1 MKKYVLILL
10 FLITI
15 AAEVAIV
22 FSIGS
27 GIGVVEQ
34 DTVAI
39 NRCIREIEKNFGQE
53 EAYPQEMS
61 YAVLDDRGTLV
72 YRNGEDAATT
82 INEAIKKNDT
92 ILDLNLEMLRPADGR
107 TYKIIL
113 ANPVREQIDH
123 LQKTITV
130 CILVI
135 SGIQIILLIL
145 YIVYLYRTVIAP
157 FDRMKDFAVRVAGG
171 NLDLPLTMD
180 RGHIFG
186 GFTESFDLMRS
197 ELKKAR
203 IAEKKAYD
211 DKNELVA
218 KLSHDIKTPVASI
231 KSTSEIGYE
240 LSRDEKTKELFNTVN
255 FKSDQIT
262 TLVDNLFN
270 SSINEI
276 TEISVEPSAQP
287 SDVIITAIKNAD
299 YMKKAGQFTIPDCR
313 VYVDKLRLQQAFDN
327 IFMNSYKYAGTE
339 IAVSAEMD
347 GEYLRVTVADT
358 GDGVKKEELPLL
370 KEKYKRGSNIT
381 GRDGAGLGLY
391 LTDYFLNSM
400 DGRMELASDGGFSVT
415 FCIRVI

>member
-15 AAEVAIV
+15 AAEAAIV
-22 FSIGS
+22 FSIGN
-27 GIGVVEQ
+27 GISEVEQ

-39 NRCIREIEKNFGQE
+39 NRCVKAIETNFGQE
-53 EAYPQEMS
+53 EAYPKELS
-61 YAVLDDRGTLV
+61 YAILDDEGTLV
-72 YRNGEDAATT
+72 YQNREDVSTT
-82 INEAIKKNDT
+82 LNEAIKKNDT
-92 ILDLNLEMLRPADGR
+92 ILDLNAGGR
-107 TYKIIL
+107 SYKIIL
-113 ANPVREQIDH
+113 ANPVREQIET
-123 LQKTITV
+123 LQRNIVV

-276 TEISVEPSAQP
+276 TEISVEPSGQP
-287 SDVIITAIKNAD
+287 SEVITTAIKNAD
-299 YMKKAGQFTIPDCR
+299 YMKKAGRFTIPDCR

-327 IFMNSYKYAGTE
+327 IFMNSYKYAGTP
-339 IAVSAEMD
+339 ITVSAEKD
-347 GEYLRVTVADT
+347 DEYLRVTVADT

-370 KEKYKRGSNIT
+370 KEKYWRGSNIT

-400 DGRMELASDGGFSVT
+400 DGCMELASKDGFSVT
-415 FCIRVI
+415 FCIRIL